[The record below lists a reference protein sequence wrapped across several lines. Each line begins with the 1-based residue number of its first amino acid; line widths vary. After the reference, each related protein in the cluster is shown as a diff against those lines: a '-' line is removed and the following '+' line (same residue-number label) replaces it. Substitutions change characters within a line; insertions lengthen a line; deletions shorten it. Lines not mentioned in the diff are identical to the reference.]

1 VSVVRAGVVQLTS
14 NEDLERNL
22 QSAADGVADAARRG
36 ARVVALPEN
45 FAFLRREGTPF
56 PCAQGLDGPIVAQ
69 LRSWARAGS
78 VWLLGGT
85 FPEAI
90 PGETRVHNTSVLID
104 PEGRLAAVYRK
115 IHLFDVDLGAD
126 GVYRESD
133 SFVAGTE
140 GVVEQTPFGGI
151 GLSVCY
157 DLRFPELY
165 RAYARQGVRW
175 LAVPSAFAPATGKDH
190 WEVLLRARAIENQ
203 AFVLAPAQCGRH
215 SDDRSSHGRSLIVDP
230 WGLVLAQGTDRPGVL
245 VADCD
250 LDEQDRIRARVP
262 CLEHRRLDGGA
273 LKRPARPADAPG
285 ALQGEGS
292 P

>member
-165 RAYARQGVRW
+165 RRGLRLGAEAFVLGANWPEPRQAHWRA
-175 LAVPSAFAPATGKDH
+175 LAI
-190 WEVLLRARAIENQ
+190 ARAIENQ
-203 AFVLAPAQCGRH
+203 AFVLAVNRTGADPHLSYAGGSIAVGPKGEVLGELGRE
-215 SDDRSSHGRSLIVDP
+215 
-230 WGLVLAQGTDRPGVL
+230 AGVL
-245 VADCD
+245 TVEIEPGDVRAWR
-250 LDEQDRIRARVP
+250 EQFPAWR
-262 CLEHRRLDGGA
+262 DGK
-273 LKRPARPADAPG
+273 LMD
-285 ALQGEGS
+285 
-292 P
+292 